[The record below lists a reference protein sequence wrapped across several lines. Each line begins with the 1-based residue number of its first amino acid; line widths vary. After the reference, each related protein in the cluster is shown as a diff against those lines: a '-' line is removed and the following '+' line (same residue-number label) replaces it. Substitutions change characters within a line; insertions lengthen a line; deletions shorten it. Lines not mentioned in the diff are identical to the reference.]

1 MPTPAISA
9 VHRSG
14 PLTLRNGQ
22 QLMGESRPLIMGV
35 LNITPDSFSDGGL
48 WLDPIA
54 AVDHAQTMASQGA
67 DILDLGAESTRPGG
81 GVYGEGAEFVPDN
94 EEIARLLPVLEAV
107 RAKVSIPI
115 SIDTRRGTVARA
127 ALSAGADI
135 INDISALSDR
145 DLAEAVAEAECPIV
159 LMHSRGQLR
168 SMQGQIDFDDVAVEV
183 TEDLASRVELAVAF
197 GISRHQILVD
207 PGIGFGKTGQ
217 QNLELLRRL
226 EVIKALDLP
235 ILIGASR
242 KSFIGEITQTEPQ
255 SRLPGSLAAVSWA
268 AHHGAAV
275 IRVHDVADTHQFL
288 AVWQAIDLAKG
299 PLN

>member
-1 MPTPAISA
+1 
-9 VHRSG
+9 
-14 PLTLRNGQ
+14 
-22 QLMGESRPLIMGV
+22 MGESRPLIMGV